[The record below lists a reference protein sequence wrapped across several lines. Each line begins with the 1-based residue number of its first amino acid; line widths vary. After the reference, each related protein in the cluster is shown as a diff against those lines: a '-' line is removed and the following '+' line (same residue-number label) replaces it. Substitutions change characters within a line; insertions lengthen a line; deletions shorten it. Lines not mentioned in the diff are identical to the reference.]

1 MSLAI
6 AQRKISYG
14 RIRLALFANSAIA
27 GIIALHI
34 LDLGLDRL
42 AFKLTLIPLLVAGFV
57 FSYYLEEVYQR
68 GVRLIVNGLS
78 ILAFLFYVR
87 LIFLDPFSLGNW
99 LGMLLG
105 VLTVLLAFVAFNP
118 STHRLFATIG
128 VVFTLF
134 SSVTSYEFKIVFFF
148 PLFLVFASAL
158 LYFANYL
165 ELIERRP
172 QDELAGQL
180 SGRASNISV
189 SFMIVR
195 LVLVVFLLSVVVYIV
210 VPHYSDIDRP
220 AFLLPRGGSI
230 PESFS
235 EIRLGPEVENLEKP
249 ETELDIT
256 GFSESFD
263 LSGGNSVFGPR
274 RLFESDER
282 ALVMR
287 SAQNAYLRGIV
298 FDVYLGNSWVRSS
311 RAEERSAEPLD
322 GSSSYSIA
330 NSYAFPLI
338 DFASRSLVKKLRM
351 EKGITPVKSN
361 VFSVSDPG
369 LLDYNFNAQEIEFL
383 KDHPPVLFSSY
394 QPVRLEG
401 MSIVRTADGSVE
413 EPYPT
418 LDGFSV
424 LHTSLLRHP
433 ARYKYTVTVLSPK
446 FKKEDLKLSPFTY
459 PKDILEH
466 YTQLPTTSNLREL
479 EAKYSREVVP
489 VPDRVFRLARSLVEG
504 AKSPAEKVERIYN
517 FLREKFRYTLEFPEL
532 PPGKEASEYFLF
544 NTQAGFC
551 MQFAS
556 TMAVLLRANG
566 IPARVVGGYAPGQYS
581 ILNNKYIFRD
591 RNAHAWVEVYFDG
604 FGWIMFDPSP
614 TSSDIFTLSTLKSF
628 ASSTVN
634 FLENLFV
641 IDPQGAQRAI
651 VGFFRGLYVY
661 LAPKLA
667 RMWQAGVIAVIC
679 VLMGSLAGA
688 LILRKRRRPEEFQP
702 ENEIVAHYLF
712 VESLLRKVQLPR
724 EKYETVTDYFKRI
737 RHLLKPMEDGLARFA
752 KVYSW
757 AAFSGRAPSAQ
768 EVAWSRKFV
777 GELESFLRASASQ
790 DKSEGNIQR

>member
-1 MSLAI
+1 MSVAV
-6 AQRKISYG
+6 AKRKISYSQ
-14 RIRLALFANSAIA
+14 IRLALFVNSAIA

-42 AFKLTLIPLLVAGFV
+42 VFKLTLIPLLVAGFV
-57 FSYYLEEVYQR
+57 FSYYLEEVYHR

-78 ILAFLFYVR
+78 IFAFLFYVR
-87 LIFLDPFSLGNW
+87 LIFIDPYSLGNW

-105 VLTVLLAFVAFNP
+105 VLTVLLAFVAYKP

-165 ELIERRP
+165 ELIERVSE
-172 QDELAGQL
+172 DELHSPTSAG
-180 SGRASNISV
+180 GSNISV

-195 LVLVVFLLSVVVYIV
+195 LVLVVFLLSVAVYIV
-210 VPHYSDIDRP
+210 VPHYTDIDRRG
-220 AFLLPRGGSI
+220 FLLPRGGSI

-235 EIRLGPEVENLEKP
+235 EIRLGPDEEELESP
-249 ETELDIT
+249 ETELNIT
-256 GFSESFD
+256 GFSESFE
-263 LSGGNSVFGPR
+263 LSGGSSVFGAR

-282 ALVMR
+282 ALAMR

-298 FDVYLGNSWVRSS
+298 FDVYLGKSWVRSS
-311 RAEERSAEPLD
+311 RAKERSANPVD
-322 GSSSYSIA
+322 GLSSYSIA
-330 NSYAFPLI
+330 NSYAFPVI
-338 DFASRSLVKKLRM
+338 DFASRSLIKKLRM
-351 EKGITPVKSN
+351 EKGITTVESN
-361 VFSVSDPG
+361 VFSLSDPG
-369 LLDYNFNAQEIEFL
+369 LLQYNFSAQEIEFL

-394 QPVRLEG
+394 QPVLLEG
-401 MSIVRTADGSVE
+401 MSIVRSADGRVE

-424 LHTSLLRHP
+424 LQTSLFRHP
-433 ARYKYTVTVLSPK
+433 AKFKYTVTVLSPQ
-446 FKKEDLKLSPFTY
+446 FKKEDLKLSPGTY

-466 YTQLPTTSNLREL
+466 YTQLPTNSNLREL

-489 VPDRVFRLARSLVEG
+489 VPDRVIRLAKSLVQD

-517 FLREKFRYTLEFPEL
+517 FLRDKFEYTLEFPEL
-532 PPGKEASEYFLF
+532 PPGKEATEYFIF

-556 TMAVLLRANG
+556 AMAVLLRANG

-591 RNAHAWVEVYFDG
+591 KNAHAWVEVYFDG

-614 TSSDIFTLSTLKSF
+614 TSSDIFTLSALKSF
-628 ASSTVN
+628 ATSTVN

-651 VGFFRGLYVY
+651 INFFRGLYVY
-661 LAPKLA
+661 LAPKVA
-667 RMWQAGVIAVIC
+667 KVWQAGVIALV
-679 VLMGSLAGA
+679 VLLLVSVAGI
-688 LILRKRRRPEEFQP
+688 LILRKKKYPSAFQP
-702 ENEIVAHYLF
+702 ENEIIAHYLF
-712 VESLLRKVQLPR
+712 VEGLLKGVQLPR
-724 EKYETVTDYFKRI
+724 EKYETITDYFRRI
-737 RHLLKPMEDGLARFA
+737 RHLFKPLQEGLARFA
-752 KVYSW
+752 KVYSL
-757 AAFSGRAPSAQ
+757 AAFSGRAPSA
-768 EVAWSRKFV
+768 EDVAWSRKFV
-777 GELESFLRASASQ
+777 REFESFLRANASQ
-790 DKSEGNIQR
+790 NKSEGNIQR